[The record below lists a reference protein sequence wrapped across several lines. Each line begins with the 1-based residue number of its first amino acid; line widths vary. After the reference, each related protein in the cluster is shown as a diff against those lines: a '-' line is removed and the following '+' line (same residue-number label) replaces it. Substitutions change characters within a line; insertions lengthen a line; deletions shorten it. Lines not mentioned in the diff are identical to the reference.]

1 MNSMSEI
8 VVTYVTNCLW
18 MTCVVAAAATL
29 ISRALRRTP
38 SCHRHA
44 LWVVALSLAVLLPFM
59 TLRHSRQNDEAR
71 LESGATTSTLPA
83 GTGVKSTSWAV
94 WQRMH
99 HRNAPVFLG
108 PLGIELGSLLYIGFV
123 FYRGARLYRGWYSL
137 QAVFHYSKKLQ
148 ITPRMRTLV
157 EQCHSRLGM
166 KLVPIVLSV
175 NGKGPATVGVRHP
188 VLIVPDWLLSE
199 ASEDELCS
207 VLGHELAHVRRHD
220 FLLNLV
226 YEIFLLPISF
236 HPAAALIK
244 ARIDQT
250 RELAC
255 DEIAVECLSTPA
267 EYAHSILSIAKS
279 MAANQSRATVAYA
292 LGLFDTNT
300 LEDRIMTVLAKANRI
315 GKRWSRAS
323 ALSASA
329 LLTGACLGIS
339 GFSIQVNQSLKLDAD
354 LQPFVGTWEAKFKGK
369 TFQTI
374 KLEKNH
380 GSLSGTVSHADISVD
395 PKSGELT
402 DVSVRDGN
410 DAIVEA
416 TLKNGILLITEA
428 DDIQFEMKVTA
439 TDEAQL
445 QIVIPPE
452 VADQVPAAKPWKLV
466 RVNSSQ

>member
-1 MNSMSEI
+1 
-8 VVTYVTNCLW
+8 
-18 MTCVVAAAATL
+18 
-29 ISRALRRTP
+29 
-38 SCHRHA
+38 
-44 LWVVALSLAVLLPFM
+44 
-59 TLRHSRQNDEAR
+59 
-71 LESGATTSTLPA
+71 
-83 GTGVKSTSWAV
+83 
-94 WQRMH
+94 
-99 HRNAPVFLG
+99 
-108 PLGIELGSLLYIGFV
+108 
-123 FYRGARLYRGWYSL
+123 
-137 QAVFHYSKKLQ
+137 
-148 ITPRMRTLV
+148 MRTLV

-166 KLVPIVLSV
+166 KLVPIALSV
-175 NGKGPATVGVRHP
+175 NRQGPATVGVRHP

-199 ASEDELCS
+199 ASEDELRS

-255 DEIAVECLSTPA
+255 DEIAADCLSTPA

-279 MAANQSRATVAYA
+279 MATNQSRATVAYA

-300 LEDRIMTVLAKANRI
+300 LEDRIMNVLAKATPI
-315 GKRWSRAS
+315 GKRWARTS

-339 GFSIQVNQSLKLDAD
+339 GFSIQVNQSLKLDGD
-354 LQPFVGTWEAKFKGK
+354 LQAFVGTWEAQFKGK

-416 TLKNGILLITEA
+416 TLKNGILLITTA
-428 DDIQFEMKVTA
+428 DAIQFEMKITGHE
-439 TDEAQL
+439 EAQL
-445 QIVIPPE
+445 QIVIPPD
-452 VADQVPAAKPWKLV
+452 VANEVPAAKPWKLV